1 MKYFMK
7 NSVLALVII
16 LSGQVAFAGQ
26 VVDRIVATVN
36 GHVILQ
42 SDLDEAL
49 AYEAVLNGRTV
60 SQFNSEERRSVLD
73 RLIDQELL
81 HEQMKSTEFK
91 HATETEAAARVSEA
105 RKQYPQAATA
115 QGWQSLLDRFGLTEN
130 ELVRHVQQQ
139 IDLMRLVDARL
150 RPAVQ
155 IDSKS
160 IEQYYRDKF
169 IPQLRQ
175 AGAPQVAL
183 AQVSGKIR
191 ELLTQQKV
199 SQLLVGW
206 LENLRAES
214 QVHLPGLPAPSG
226 QEIR

>member
-1 MKYFMK
+1 MQRFMK
-7 NSVLALVII
+7 NSGLAVVFFL
-16 LSGQVAFAGQ
+16 LAQSAFAGQ
-26 VVDRIVATVN
+26 IVDRIVATVN
-36 GHVILQ
+36 GRVILQ
-42 SDLDEAL
+42 SDLQEAL
-49 AYEAVLNGRTV
+49 AYEAILNGRV
-60 SQFNSEERRSVLD
+60 VGQFTAEERRSVLD

-105 RKQYPQAATA
+105 RKQYPQAATE
-115 QGWQSLLDRFGLTEN
+115 QGWQALLNQCGLTET
-130 ELVRHVQQQ
+130 ELVHHVQQQ
-139 IDLMRLVDARL
+139 INLMRLVDARL

-183 AQVSGKIR
+183 AQASGKIR

-199 SQLLVGW
+199 SELLVSW
-206 LENLRAES
+206 LDNLRAES
-214 QVHLPGLPAPSG
+214 QVHLPGSPAPSA